1 MKRILLLALLALC
14 VAATPAFAFHD
25 IAQSSDLI
33 RLWKAGWKADELL
46 DLVEEKHL
54 WIDLSA
60 SDVADMAEAGI
71 PRETIT
77 ELTKAI
83 EANEPRRERATR
95 SSRTVRRPVDRTY
108 GYYDPWY
115 RPRSRWSAHVDLG
128 HFGFGHGGG
137 HFGGGHHGGGHH
149 GGHH

>member
-1 MKRILLLALLALC
+1 MKRILPLALLALC
-14 VAATPAFAFHD
+14 LAAAPAFAFHD
-25 IAQSSDLI
+25 VAQSSDLI

-95 SSRTVRRPVDRTY
+95 SSRTARPRPVYGTY

-115 RPRSRWSAHVDLG
+115 SPRWSAHVDLG

-149 GGHH
+149 RGHH